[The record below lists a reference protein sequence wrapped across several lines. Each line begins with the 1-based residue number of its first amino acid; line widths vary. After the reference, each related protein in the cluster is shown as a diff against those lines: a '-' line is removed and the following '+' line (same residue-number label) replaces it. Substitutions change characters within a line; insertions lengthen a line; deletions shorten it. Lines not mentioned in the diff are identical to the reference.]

1 MKTSVIII
9 FATFVLYFCSIDLA
23 YSNPD
28 MIKGISKA
36 IENSKI
42 KLVLRNRF
50 EGVEQKNIEKK
61 ASALTLKS
69 RLTINTAD
77 YKHISLAIE
86 IDNNTAFI
94 EKYNSTKNGKTQY
107 PLIADPE
114 GTDVNQVYLQYKHNR
129 LNFRAG
135 RQRVL
140 HNDQR
145 FVGGVSWRQ
154 NEQTF
159 DGYRIQYQAS
169 KKFLIDYNYVYNINR
184 IFGPKDSHIPKLAA
198 QQKGKFHFV
207 NSTYQFNK
215 KSKFSGFAYQL
226 NFDNLAALS
235 TTTAGVLYQAKFDY
249 FDLNTS
255 YAQQKNNGDN
265 LKDFKN
271 NYYFLALSRQF
282 GKVNLAT
289 GVEILTADNGVGF
302 STPLATLHKF
312 QGFSDQFLMT
322 PEEGLKDRYISVKTK
337 VSGFKLAAVY
347 HDFSSKTKNIDFGT
361 EINLVAIYPFHKK
374 HSVMVKLA
382 KFNADPNGGKVDIS
396 KLWVQLQFKF

>member
-1 MKTSVIII
+1 MKTSVITI
-9 FATFVLYFCSIDLA
+9 FTTFVLYFHSIDLA
-23 YSNPD
+23 YSNQD

-36 IENSKI
+36 IEDSTV

-50 EGVEQKNIEKK
+50 EGVKQKNIEKK

-69 RLTINTAD
+69 RITINTAD

-94 EKYNSTKNGKTQY
+94 EKYNSTRNGKTEY

-114 GTDVNQVYLQYKHNR
+114 GTDINQVYLQYKNKS

-140 HNDQR
+140 LNNQR
-145 FVGGVSWRQ
+145 FIGGVAWRQ
-154 NEQTF
+154 NEQTY

-169 KKFLIDYNYVYNINR
+169 KKFLIDYNYIYNINR
-184 IFGPKDSHIPKLAA
+184 LFGPKDSNIPKLAA

-215 KSKFSGFAYQL
+215 KNKFSGFVYQL

-235 TTTAGVLYQAKFDY
+235 TTSTGILYQAKFDY
-249 FDLNTS
+249 FHLNTS
-255 YAQQKNNGDN
+255 YAQQKNNGDHP
-265 LKDFKN
+265 KEFKN
-271 NYYFLALSRQF
+271 NYYYLALSRQF
-282 GKVNLAT
+282 GKINLAT
-289 GVEILTADNGVGF
+289 GIEILTGDNGVGF

-312 QGFSDQFLMT
+312 QGFSDQFLTT
-322 PEEGLKDRYISVKTK
+322 PKEGLKDIYISAKTK
-337 VSGFKLAAVY
+337 VSGIKLAAVY
-347 HDFSSKTKNIDFGT
+347 HDFSSKTNNIDFGT

-374 HSVMVKLA
+374 HNVVVKLA
-382 KFNADPNGGKVDIS
+382 KFNADPHGGKVDVS
-396 KLWVQLQFKF
+396 KVWIQLQLKF